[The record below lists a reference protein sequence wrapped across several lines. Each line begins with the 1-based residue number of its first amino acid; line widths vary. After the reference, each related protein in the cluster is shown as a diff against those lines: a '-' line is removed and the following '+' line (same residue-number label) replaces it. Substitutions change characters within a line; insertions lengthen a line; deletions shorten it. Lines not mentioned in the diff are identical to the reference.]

1 MAHSH
6 QFGLWMKAQRKL
18 LDLTQE
24 ALARQVGCAA
34 VTIKQIESGQRRP
47 SRQLAELLALS
58 LDIPADERDAFAR
71 AARSSQVAPPP
82 AADEPAA
89 FSAGLPVGP
98 GQLPL
103 PPTPFIGRGEEIALL
118 QPRLLRQDV
127 RLLTLIGPPGVGKT
141 RLAIQ
146 LAASASDAF
155 AHGVVFVPLAPVREA
170 GQVLGALGRS
180 LGYQEGDG
188 QGLLARLQRTLR
200 NRQLLLMFDNFEH
213 VSAAAS
219 QIGELLSGAPHLKL
233 LVTSRTPLLLYGEHE
248 YIVAP
253 LALPPLNPL
262 PLALELARWPA
273 VELFVARAQ
282 AVNAGFTLD
291 SRNALAVAQLCHR
304 LDGLPLAL
312 ELAAGRLRLLTPDM
326 LLQRM
331 QNQLPVLTR
340 GARDLPERQ
349 QTLWN
354 AIDWSYMLLPEPE
367 RAILRRLA
375 VFAGGWTLE
384 AAEAI
389 IEHATTAPGT
399 GQATVVT
406 GSLLDALTALVSQSL
421 VVADTGKKVARYR
434 LLEAIK
440 EYALERLTAC
450 GELADTCSKHMAYY
464 LSLFAG
470 DLPQGVSEG
479 EWRERLDQEQ
489 DNLRAALAWAVD
501 HGPERVLQ
509 LADEL
514 GWFWQIQGNVREGR
528 RWLELAL
535 TRTSASSTLQRAHVR
550 AMIGFLAREM
560 HDLGPAQSL
569 LKESLEIYRQLGDRE
584 REAGALNTLAMIA
597 LSRGDCVAT
606 DHLASQS
613 LTLFRALSDTGG
625 VAAALLL
632 VGDAAYLS
640 QDYTRSQFT
649 YSESLQLAREIGSTR
664 LIRRRMLR
672 LGQIALATG
681 ATASGTAQVIEVLHA
696 SKQANDTWCFTMALA
711 ALASAA
717 LALGDPRLSMRLLA
731 ATDGLLTRSGARLW
745 PVDHAEYERTDA
757 AVRTRLDK
765 AIQQAEWA
773 IGLEKYPEQ
782 MIGEVAAH
790 MGSVAGH
797 AQEAYSTPGSGFSV
811 A

>member
-1 MAHSH
+1 MAHFH
-6 QFGLWMKAQRKL
+6 QFGLWMKERRKL

-47 SRQLAELLALS
+47 SRQLAELLATWLV
-58 LDIPADERDAFAR
+58 IPADERDVFVR
-71 AARSSQVAPPP
+71 VARSSQVALPP
-82 AADEPAA
+82 AAEEPTA
-89 FSAGLPVGP
+89 FSAGMPFGP
-98 GQLPL
+98 GQLPS
-103 PPTPFIGRGEEIALL
+103 PTTPFIGRGEEITFL
-118 QPRLLRQDV
+118 QSRLLRQDV

-141 RLAIQ
+141 RLSIQ
-146 LAASASDAF
+146 LAASVSDAF

-188 QGLLARLQRTLR
+188 QGLFARLQRALR
-200 NRQLLLMFDNFEH
+200 DRQLLVVLDNFEH

-219 QIGELLSGAPHLKL
+219 QIGEFLSGAPHLKL
-233 LVTSRTPLLLYGEHE
+233 LVTSRAPLLLYAEHE
-248 YIVAP
+248 YSVAP

-262 PLALELARWPA
+262 PLALELPRWPA

-291 SRNALAVAQLCHR
+291 SSNALDVAQLCHR

-312 ELAAGRLRLLTPDM
+312 ELAAGRLRLLTPAM

-331 QNQLPVLTR
+331 QNQLPVLAG

-354 AIDWSYMLLPEPE
+354 AINWSYMLLPEPE

-375 VFAGGWTLE
+375 VFASGWTLE
-384 AAEAI
+384 AAEAM
-389 IEHATTAPGT
+389 IENTTTVPSTGEATG
-399 GQATVVT
+399 ATQ
-406 GSLLDALTALVSQSL
+406 SLLDALTALVSQSL

-434 LLEAIK
+434 LLEAVK
-440 EYALERLTAC
+440 EYALERLSAC
-450 GELADTCSKHMAYY
+450 GELADTCSKHTAYY
-464 LSLFAG
+464 LSLFAC

-489 DNLRAALAWAVD
+489 DNLRAALAWACD
-501 HGPERVLQ
+501 HSPERVLQ

-535 TRTSASSTLQRAHVR
+535 ARTTASSPLERAHGR
-550 AMIGFLAREM
+550 AMIGFVAREM

-569 LKESLEIYRQLGDRE
+569 LEESLEVYRQLGDRE
-584 REAGALNTLAMIA
+584 REARALSTLAMIA
-597 LSRGDCVAT
+597 LSRGDYVAA
-606 DHLASQS
+606 DQLVSQS
-613 LTLFRALSDTGG
+613 VILFRALSDTRG

-640 QDYTRSQFT
+640 QDYTRSQSI

-681 ATASGTAQVIEVLHA
+681 ATASGTAQVIEVLQA
-696 SKQANDTWCFTMALA
+696 SKQANDMWCFTMALA

-717 LALGDPRLSMRLLA
+717 LALGDPGLSVRLLA

-745 PVDHAEYERTDA
+745 PVDHMEFERTKATVYSRLGEASFAAAWTLGQGLSLSQLIDDA
-757 AVRTRLDK
+757 
-765 AIQQAEWA
+765 E
-773 IGLEKYPEQ
+773 EQ
-782 MIGEVAAH
+782 LVD
-790 MGSVAGH
+790 SR
-797 AQEAYSTPGSGFSV
+797 
-811 A
+811 